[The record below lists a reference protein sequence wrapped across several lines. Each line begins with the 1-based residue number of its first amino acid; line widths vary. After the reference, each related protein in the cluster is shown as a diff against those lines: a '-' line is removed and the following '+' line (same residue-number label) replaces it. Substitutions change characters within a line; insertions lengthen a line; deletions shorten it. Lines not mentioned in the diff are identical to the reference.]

1 MYSSHL
7 HFLDLHRY
15 IQLHTYLWHE
25 SRVKPSMGTKG
36 TGGHEL
42 GEKRHVG
49 DMLNVQ
55 YVYVVNLKK
64 S

>member
-1 MYSSHL
+1 
-7 HFLDLHRY
+7 
-15 IQLHTYLWHE
+15 
-25 SRVKPSMGTKG
+25 MGTKG

-49 DMLNVQ
+49 DVPNVQ

-64 S
+64 SWY